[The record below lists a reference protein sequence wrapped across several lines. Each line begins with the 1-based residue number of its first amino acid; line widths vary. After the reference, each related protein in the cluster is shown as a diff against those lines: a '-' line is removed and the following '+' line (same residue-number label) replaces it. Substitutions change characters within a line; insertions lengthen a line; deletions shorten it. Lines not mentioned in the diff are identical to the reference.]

1 MPIVPPPPGGEGP
14 GNMRVI
20 ELRPPKIPLVVLLL
34 VLGMALVA
42 LGVGYWWFVQRVEVE
57 AGQVLVL
64 MKRTGATLKSV
75 DKAGD
80 LLPEHLRDQ
89 VVLYPALR
97 EELAQIDGYERTYKG
112 IVYEPMP
119 EGRYFYDPFLWKR
132 MVFPAVVID
141 QDECGVLIRKY
152 GGALPAGKIVATA
165 PNERG
170 PLAEVLLPDRYNINP
185 LAYDIK
191 RVPRIE
197 IEAGH
202 VGVTTLLHGQT
213 PENPNT
219 WVVAAGE
226 KGVQPD
232 VRPPGRYYLNPYVER
247 VDKIDVRSHTLDLR
261 SNDAIRFPSK
271 DSFEIILEATV
282 EYAIRQDRAP
292 YVMVAIGDHNDIEG
306 KLILPYARSL
316 ARIEGSKLLA
326 REFITGDTRKSF
338 QESVFNGLREQCGQQ
353 GIEIRATLIRRIEPP
368 AEIANP
374 ISDRQIAGQQIKQYE
389 SEIAVAK
396 SQAKLVEQEELQ
408 NQNHRI
414 GEAQREVVTLIKQ
427 AEQTKEVALTEANKR
442 LEVARLKLEAAKEE
456 AAAILSRGQ
465 AEAEVI
471 LLEAEAEATP
481 LASAVRAFG
490 GGDLYAQF
498 YFYQQ
503 LSPALKSVLADTQG
517 PFADIFRALS
527 DAEGGTIMPP
537 LTREDS
543 PAPNSE
549 DQ

>member
-1 MPIVPPPPGGEGP
+1 
-14 GNMRVI
+14 
-20 ELRPPKIPLVVLLL
+20 
-34 VLGMALVA
+34 
-42 LGVGYWWFVQRVEVE
+42 
-57 AGQVLVL
+57 
-64 MKRTGATLKSV
+64 
-75 DKAGD
+75 
-80 LLPEHLRDQ
+80 
-89 VVLYPALR
+89 
-97 EELAQIDGYERTYKG
+97 
-112 IVYEPMP
+112 
-119 EGRYFYDPFLWKR
+119 
-132 MVFPAVVID
+132 
-141 QDECGVLIRKY
+141 
-152 GGALPAGKIVATA
+152 
-165 PNERG
+165 
-170 PLAEVLLPDRYNINP
+170 
-185 LAYDIK
+185 
-191 RVPRIE
+191 
-197 IEAGH
+197 
-202 VGVTTLLHGQT
+202 VTTLLHGKT

-338 QESVFNGLREQCGQQ
+338 QESVFSGLREQCGQQ

-408 NQNHRI
+408 NQNHKI
-414 GEAQREVVTLIKQ
+414 GEAQREVVTRIKQ
-427 AEQTKEVALTEANKR
+427 AEQAKEVALTEANKR

-498 YFYQQ
+498 FFYQQ

-537 LTREDS
+537 LTRDDS
-543 PAPNSE
+543 PPSKTE